1 MQAAPIAFR
10 TYLDPADRARADVY
24 AVLGRLFAEPPDAAF
39 LRTLSNAPKMV
50 DKADNRIGPSWNRL
64 VDASAAMDADAAAQ
78 EYTDLFV
85 GVGKSEVNLH
95 ASHWIAGFMIEK
107 PLVELRADLVALGI
121 GRQEAAN
128 VLEDH
133 FSALCETM
141 RLLIGG
147 DDDREPASIPTQ
159 RNFFEKRLLPW
170 APDCCAAIMKHSLAN
185 YYQRVAEFAS
195 EFLALERESLS
206 MD

>member
-1 MQAAPIAFR
+1 MQAPIAFR
-10 TYLDPADRARADVY
+10 CHIDPADRARADVY
-24 AVLGRLFAEPPDAAF
+24 AILARLFADPPDRGF
-39 LRTLSNAPKMV
+39 LQTLSNAPKMA
-50 DKADNRIGPSWNRL
+50 DGPDNRLAPAWNRL
-64 VDASAAMDADAAAQ
+64 VDASAAMDAEAAAQ

-85 GVGKSEVNLH
+85 GVGRSEINLH

-107 PLVELRADLVALGI
+107 PLVELRAQLVALGI
-121 GRQEAAN
+121 GRKEAAN
-128 VLEDH
+128 LLEDH
-133 FSALCETM
+133 FSPLCETM
-141 RLLIGG
+141 RLLIAG
-147 DDDREPASIPTQ
+147 DDGRDPAPLATQ